1 MARALEQKMKDDA
14 RSEALAAKL
23 RREEE
28 AMRKDIERQRKL
40 EEEMSEK
47 LIYKLTHGVSPPALT
62 YPFFFPPF
70 LFIFAFIFK
79 DPMEVN
85 LTEQEADWKGSRFFG
100 DTNALE
106 AFLKVQKLPSFFS
119 NIYRNYIFAI
129 VGSTWQ
135 CDYQENYEGGS
146 CTGISKEFSS

>member
-47 LIYKLTHGVSPPALT
+47 LIYKLTHGVSVL
-62 YPFFFPPF
+62 FPPH
-70 LFIFAFIFK
+70 L
-79 DPMEVN
+79 
-85 LTEQEADWKGSRFFG
+85 
-100 DTNALE
+100 
-106 AFLKVQKLPSFFS
+106 SFF
-119 NIYRNYIFAI
+119 
-129 VGSTWQ
+129 
-135 CDYQENYEGGS
+135 
-146 CTGISKEFSS
+146 